1 MLQPVSANNDLPPT
15 SPGTSAAPPQPVLR
29 VSTLSP
35 FAFPAFR
42 IIWIANLFANL
53 GTWAQSVAA
62 AWVITT
68 EQSSPLMVAMIQV
81 AAAFPLVALSIL
93 TGVLADNY
101 DRRKVMLV
109 GMLLELA
116 GGIFITILAYIGLLH
131 PITLII
137 SVFCIAIGS
146 AIVTPAWQ
154 AAVGEQ
160 VPREHIGSAVLLNS
174 VNYNVARAV
183 GPAIGGLL
191 LGAAGA
197 PTVFLLNCV
206 CYGSLIWAIWR
217 WRRDVPARRLPPE
230 RLFEG
235 VVAALRYTQHSTVTR
250 VVMLRAFAFGL
261 SASALWALLP
271 LLAYAHEQGDALLYG
286 YMLGA
291 LGVGAI
297 LGSAVVRRLQAAW
310 GASGLVSVAAGLLAA
325 CLLVLGLTDT
335 LWLVF
340 PALLLSGAS
349 WIGVLATYNTTVQML
364 VPDWV
369 KARSLALYQTA
380 IFGGLAA
387 GSFMWGHFAGTMGV
401 SGALSA
407 AGVMLAITVALLYRS
422 RLPEQVN
429 TQSLARADATEP
441 ALSAAGFNTQH
452 GAVLVAVEY
461 LIPKEKLTALIDAA
475 RSLRLL
481 RLRNGAQQWQL
492 FRDLEREGVWREV
505 FLVESWMQYLRMID
519 RMTLADKMVL
529 DELRAL
535 HAGDKPPV
543 VSRNVSYLAMNE
555 AQGFSLRR
563 EPESL

>member
-15 SPGTSAAPPQPVLR
+15 SPGTPAAPPQPVLR

-217 WRRDVPARRLPPE
+217 WRRDVPVRRLPPE

-297 LGSAVVRRLQAAW
+297 LGSAAVRRLQAAW

-325 CLLVLGLTDT
+325 CLLALGLTST
-335 LWLVF
+335 LWLAF
-340 PALLLSGAS
+340 PALLLSGAC

-429 TQSLARADATEP
+429 TQSLARADTTEP

-475 RSLRLL
+475 RPLRLL

-529 DELRAL
+529 DGLVAL
-535 HAGDKPPV
+535 HDGDKPPV

>member
-1 MLQPVSANNDLPPT
+1 MLQPVSPSADLPPKA
-15 SPGTSAAPPQPVLR
+15 PAAPAAPLT

-62 AWVITT
+62 AWIITT

-101 DRRKVMLV
+101 DRRKVMLA

-116 GGIFITILAYIGLLH
+116 GGVFITILAFAGLLH
-131 PITLII
+131 PITLIA

-146 AIVTPAWQ
+146 AVVTPAWQ

-160 VPREHIGSAVLLNS
+160 VPREHVGSAVLLNS
-174 VNYNVARAV
+174 VNFNVARAV

-191 LGAAGA
+191 LGAMGA
-197 PTVFLLNCV
+197 PWVFLLNCV
-206 CYGSLIWAIWR
+206 CYGALVWAIWR
-217 WRRDVPARRLPPE
+217 WRRVVPVRRLPPE
-230 RLFEG
+230 GLLEG

-250 VVMLRAFAFGL
+250 VVMLRSFAFGL

-271 LLAYAHEQGDALLYG
+271 LLAHEHADGSALLYG

-297 LGSAVVRRLQAAW
+297 LGSVVVRRIRQAW
-310 GASGLVSVAAGLLAA
+310 GASALITVAAALLAV
-325 CLLVLGLTDT
+325 CLAALGLTDT
-335 LWLVF
+335 LWVAF
-340 PALLLSGAS
+340 PALLVSGS
-349 WIGVLATYNTTVQML
+349 CWIGVLATYNTTVQLL

-401 SGALSA
+401 SGALTT
-407 AGVMLAITVALLYRS
+407 AGIMLGITVALLYRS
-422 RLPEQVN
+422 RLPEHVDA
-429 TQSLARADATEP
+429 QSLARVDDVEP
-441 ALSAAGFNTQH
+441 AMAAAGFNTQH

-461 LIPKEKLTALIDAA
+461 QIDQDKLRALIAA
-475 RSLRLL
+475 AHPLRLL

-492 FRDLEREGVWREV
+492 FRDLEREGIWREV

-529 DELRAL
+529 DEVRAL
-535 HAGDKPPV
+535 HGGEQPPV

-563 EPESL
+563 HPEAP

>member
-1 MLQPVSANNDLPPT
+1 MLQPVSATNDLP
-15 SPGTSAAPPQPVLR
+15 ADAPPAPVLK

-62 AWVITT
+62 AWIITT

-81 AAAFPLVALSIL
+81 AAAFPLVALSIV

-101 DRRKVMLV
+101 DRRKVMLA

-116 GGIFITILAYIGLLH
+116 GGVFITVLAFAGLLH
-131 PITLII
+131 PITLIA

-146 AIVTPAWQ
+146 AIITPAWQ

-160 VPREHIGSAVLLNS
+160 VPRAHVGSAVLLNS
-174 VNYNVARAV
+174 VNFNVARAV
-183 GPAIGGLL
+183 GPAVGGLL
-191 LGAAGA
+191 LGALGA
-197 PTVFLLNCV
+197 PWVFLLNCF
-206 CYGSLIWAIWR
+206 CFGGLIWAIWR
-217 WRRDVPARRLPPE
+217 WKRDLPERRLPPE
-230 RLFEG
+230 GIFEG

-250 VVMLRAFAFGL
+250 VVMLRSFAFGL

-271 LLAYAHEQGDALLYG
+271 LLAHEHEGGSALLYG

-291 LGVGAI
+291 LGLGAI
-297 LGSAVVRRLQAAW
+297 LGSAVVRRIQAAW

-325 CLLVLGLTDT
+325 CLLALGLADT
-335 LWLVF
+335 LWIAF
-340 PALLLSGAS
+340 PALLLSGS
-349 WIGVLATYNTTVQML
+349 CWIGVLATYNTTVQML

-369 KARSLALYQTA
+369 KARALALYQTA

-387 GSFMWGHFAGTMGV
+387 GSFMWGHFAETMGV
-401 SGALSA
+401 SGALAA
-407 AGVMLAITVALLYRS
+407 AGIMLGITVALLYRS
-422 RLPEQVN
+422 RLPEQVDAQ
-429 TQSLARADATEP
+429 TLVRADNTEP
-441 ALSAAGFNTQH
+441 ALAAAGFNTQH
-452 GAVLVAVEY
+452 GAVLVTVEY
-461 LIPKEKLTALIDAA
+461 QIPRERLSELIQAA
-475 RSLRLL
+475 RPLRLM

-492 FRDLEREGVWREV
+492 FRDLERDGGWREA
-505 FLVESWMQYLRMID
+505 FLVESWMQYLRMTD

-529 DELRAL
+529 DKVRAL

-543 VSRNVSYLAMNE
+543 VSRSISYLAMNE

-563 EPESL
+563 DPESL

>member
-1 MLQPVSANNDLPPT
+1 MLQPVSPSADLPPKA
-15 SPGTSAAPPQPVLR
+15 PAAPAAPLT

-62 AWVITT
+62 AWIITT

-101 DRRKVMLV
+101 DRRKVMLA

-116 GGIFITILAYIGLLH
+116 GGVFITILAFAGLLH
-131 PITLII
+131 PITLIA

-146 AIVTPAWQ
+146 AVVTPAWQ

-160 VPREHIGSAVLLNS
+160 VPREHVGSAVLLNS
-174 VNYNVARAV
+174 VNFNVARAV

-191 LGAAGA
+191 LGAMGA
-197 PTVFLLNCV
+197 PWVFLLNCV
-206 CYGSLIWAIWR
+206 CYGALVWAIWR
-217 WRRDVPARRLPPE
+217 WRRVVPVRRLPPE
-230 RLFEG
+230 GLLEG

-250 VVMLRAFAFGL
+250 VVMLRSFAFGL

-271 LLAYAHEQGDALLYG
+271 LLAHEHADGSALLYG

-297 LGSAVVRRLQAAW
+297 LGSVVVRRIRQAW
-310 GASGLVSVAAGLLAA
+310 GASALITVAAALLAA
-325 CLLVLGLTDT
+325 CLAALGLTDT
-335 LWLVF
+335 LWVAF
-340 PALLLSGAS
+340 PALLVSGS
-349 WIGVLATYNTTVQML
+349 CWIGVLATYNTTVQLL

-401 SGALSA
+401 SGALTT
-407 AGVMLAITVALLYRS
+407 AGIMLGITVALLYRS
-422 RLPEQVN
+422 RLPEHVDA
-429 TQSLARADATEP
+429 QSLARVDDVEP
-441 ALSAAGFNTQH
+441 AMAAAGFNTQH

-461 LIPKEKLTALIDAA
+461 QIDQDKLRALIAA
-475 RSLRLL
+475 AHPLRLL

-492 FRDLEREGVWREV
+492 FRDLEREGIWREV

-529 DELRAL
+529 DEVRAL
-535 HAGDKPPV
+535 HGGEQPPV

-563 EPESL
+563 HPEAP